1 MTETGEQTHSQSD
14 GEMRHLFNSKCIYKT
29 TTNAAVAAKIYLVH
43 ALVSNIWS
51 GKSKQY
57 PVIQEYEKKM
67 LIFVKSVYKGKFSEF
82 ILEISHVE
90 DKISSQYIL

>member
-14 GEMRHLFNSKCIYKT
+14 GEMRHLFNSKCIIRLQQ
-29 TTNAAVAAKIYLVH
+29 KIYLVH

-57 PVIQEYEKKM
+57 PIIQEYEKKM
-67 LIFVKSVYKGKFSEF
+67 LIFVKSLYKEEFSEF
-82 ILEISHVE
+82 KLEISHVE
-90 DKISSQYIL
+90 DMKSEL